1 MCRFWR
7 RALVVHIAFAAHIVR
22 LTCVVHRASS
32 IVKLAWASCVLHRAH
47 FSVCNKRVLVVQ
59 AVVSSNENTCT
70 HDVLTGVLNKMRRGV
85 MMMMMMII
93 MMVMMMVMMMMVV

>member
-1 MCRFWR
+1 M
-7 RALVVHIAFAAHIVR
+7 
-22 LTCVVHRASS
+22 
-32 IVKLAWASCVLHRAH
+32 
-47 FSVCNKRVLVVQ
+47 VQ

>member
-7 RALVVHIAFAAHIVR
+7 RALVVHIALATHILR
-22 LTCVVHRASS
+22 LTCVAHRASS
-32 IVKLAWASCVLHRAH
+32 IVKLAWASCVLHRAY

-85 MMMMMMII
+85 MMMIMT